1 MGTLTLNGTSVNI
14 MDENDLKW
22 KMDIHF
28 AAVFDMYLQREY
40 GIDAKTFKEIIKD
53 IAPEKFI

>member
-1 MGTLTLNGTSVNI
+1 MAQLGLNGMSINI
-14 MDENDLKW
+14 IEENDLQW

-28 AAVFDMYLQREY
+28 ATVFDLYLQREF